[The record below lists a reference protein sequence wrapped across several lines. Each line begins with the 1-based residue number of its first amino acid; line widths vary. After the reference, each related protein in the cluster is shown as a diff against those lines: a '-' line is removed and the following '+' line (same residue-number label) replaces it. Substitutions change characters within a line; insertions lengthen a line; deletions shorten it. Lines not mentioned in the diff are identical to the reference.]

1 MQSYIKI
8 YEEKKHSD
16 FLTQKK
22 RKVAKGT
29 LRFYQLF
36 VC

>member
-1 MQSYIKI
+1 M
-8 YEEKKHSD
+8 KKKNIPT

-22 RKVAKGT
+22 RKATKGT